1 MIFSIITVL
10 ILLIVLGGI
19 AHRRTGTPHKDAAG
33 IGWKQLAPL
42 LPRLT
47 VALIAA
53 AFLSVLIPEKTV
65 INLIGEASGL
75 KGILIASLL
84 GGFLPGGPMVSFP
97 LVVAFIDAQAGTA
110 QTISLITS
118 WSVLA
123 FHRVAAYE
131 LPLLG
136 TRHTIIRLTASAP
149 LPVIAGS
156 IAGILTA
163 ITGKL

>member
-10 ILLIVLGGI
+10 LLLIVLGGI
-19 AHRRTGTPHKDAAG
+19 AHRRAGTPHKDAAG

-42 LPRLT
+42 LPRLA

-53 AFLSVLIPEKTV
+53 SFLSVLLPEKTV
-65 INLIGEASGL
+65 INLIGEASGFR
-75 KGILIASLL
+75 GILIASFL

-110 QTISLITS
+110 QIIALITS

-131 LPLLG
+131 FPLLG
-136 TRHTIIRLTASAP
+136 TRHTIIRLIASAP

-156 IAGILTA
+156 ISGILISLA
-163 ITGKL
+163 GRI

>member
-1 MIFSIITVL
+1 MIGSIIAVL
-10 ILLIVLGGI
+10 ILLILLGAI
-19 AHRRTGTPHKDAAG
+19 AHRRKGAPHRDALQT
-33 IGWKQLAPL
+33 GWKQLGPL
-42 LPRLT
+42 LPRLA
-47 VALIAA
+47 VALAA
-53 AFLSVLIPEKTV
+53 ASFLSVLIPEKTV
-65 INLIGEASGL
+65 IALIGEASGL

-110 QTISLITS
+110 QIIALITS

-136 TRHTIIRLTASAP
+136 TRHTIIRLIASAP
-149 LPVIAGS
+149 LPVAAGS
-156 IAGILTA
+156 LAGILTA
-163 ITGKL
+163 LAVGL